1 MSEAMTHT
9 QQKDATVEAV
19 ALAIY
24 EREVVTGQP
33 TWDGL
38 DYGRKGYH
46 IKTAQAAISAFKES
60 EEWKSREGLIRN
72 VEEICDILVPHFKVM
87 FTDKVRSDDTK
98 GAKIIDKIIVRL
110 NVFKSKAK
118 QMGFGE

>member
-1 MSEAMTHT
+1 MTHT

-60 EEWKSREGLIRN
+60 EEWKNREGLIRSLLIG
-72 VEEICDILVPHFKVM
+72 V
-87 FTDKVRSDDTK
+87 DKALELLEPFERYGWLGELALGSLRDGK
-98 GAKIIDKIIVRL
+98 
-110 NVFKSKAK
+110 NQAK